1 MSKKNTAYTAVYGF
15 ENDGRDETFVVTD
28 ASGAAILGNPNA
40 TGEQGRGDTPTEAL
54 ADAIAAHDW
63 RAEIA
68 SGSPSRTW
76 DEHVAAAQSK
86 IK

>member
-1 MSKKNTAYTAVYGF
+1 MSAKNTKYTAVYGF
-15 ENDGRDETFVVTD
+15 ENEGRDEEFVVTD
-28 ASGAAILGNPNA
+28 AAGTIIVGNPGT
-40 TGEQGRGDTPTEAL
+40 TGEYGRGDTPVEAL
-54 ADAIAAHDW
+54 ADAMAAHDW
-63 RAEIA
+63 QAEVA